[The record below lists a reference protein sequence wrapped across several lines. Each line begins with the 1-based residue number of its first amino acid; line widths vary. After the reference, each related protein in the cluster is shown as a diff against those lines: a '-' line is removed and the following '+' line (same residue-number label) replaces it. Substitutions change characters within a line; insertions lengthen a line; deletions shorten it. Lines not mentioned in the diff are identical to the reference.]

1 MSSVA
6 SMKAEIER
14 LEAALGGLTIK
25 ASKDKKAKDPN
36 APKRPANDYIKFT
49 VRVGNLFKAAIAA
62 AKEAGDEDRIKQL
75 AHPVTINK
83 QFCSFLKDQRSKE
96 VEKNGKQVTVP
107 DYDAWED
114 TEIVEAFE
122 SWTPPEH
129 SKMELAKKAK
139 SATSSVDGSEASAD
153 SDSAPASASEAKKER
168 KKREPMSEEAKAAM
182 KEKRAATVAA
192 KKAAAAPAAAEPST
206 AVAEPAAEPAA
217 AEPVAA
223 PEPAAAAPTPAPKKS
238 PIKKAAKTYTIE
250 ELKDFTPLTIEGVEY
265 GVNKRGDVVDDDC
278 GFVGLYNTTKKTLN
292 KSAPKPENWD
302 EIVATEA
309 E

>member
-25 ASKDKKAKDPN
+25 ASKDKKDKDPN
-36 APKRPANDYIKFT
+36 APKRTANDYIKFT

-192 KKAAAAPAAAEPST
+192 KKAAAAPAAPEPST
-206 AVAEPAAEPAA
+206 ATP
-217 AEPVAA
+217 EPVAA
-223 PEPAAAAPTPAPKKS
+223 VAPVAEPAAAAPTPAPAPKKS
-238 PIKKAAKTYTIE
+238 PMKKVAKTYTIE

-278 GFVGLYNTTKKTLN
+278 NFVGLYNTTKKTLN
-292 KSAPKPENWD
+292 KSAPKPEYWD
-302 EIVATEA
+302 EIVATEEA

>member
-139 SATSSVDGSEASAD
+139 ETGTVSPELLASLANNPTVVEQGKQAGGHRGSLGPVGSAQASPTA
-153 SDSAPASASEAKKER
+153 ARGER
-168 KKREPMSEEAKAAM
+168 
-182 KEKRAATVAA
+182 
-192 KKAAAAPAAAEPST
+192 
-206 AVAEPAAEPAA
+206 
-217 AEPVAA
+217 
-223 PEPAAAAPTPAPKKS
+223 
-238 PIKKAAKTYTIE
+238 
-250 ELKDFTPLTIEGVEY
+250 
-265 GVNKRGDVVDDDC
+265 
-278 GFVGLYNTTKKTLN
+278 
-292 KSAPKPENWD
+292 
-302 EIVATEA
+302 
-309 E
+309 